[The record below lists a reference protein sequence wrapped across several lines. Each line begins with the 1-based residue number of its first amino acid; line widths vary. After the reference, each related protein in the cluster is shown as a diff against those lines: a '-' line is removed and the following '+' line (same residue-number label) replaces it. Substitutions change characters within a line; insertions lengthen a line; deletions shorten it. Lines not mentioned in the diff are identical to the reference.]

1 MAGPGYRG
9 ALARCGRSVG
19 IAKEGLKSC
28 LLEVMIVCQRLG
40 DAVSIHDSE
49 GGAVRMAPG
58 LVASLRI
65 QSQRILKLHAGLGND
80 GDVWISAEALDQAD
94 RGAAQNFATL
104 AVVIQEFRENHFTGD
119 DPVAAEGLGERCRL
133 QMESISGIQEGDPE
147 IRIGEKKPHSSS

>member
-58 LVASLRI
+58 LVAPHKKQRQRLRTGC
-65 QSQRILKLHAGLGND
+65 AGG
-80 GDVWISAEALDQAD
+80 GKGGAVWIWAGRQDQAD
-94 RGAAQNFATL
+94 RGATQNFATL
-104 AVVIQEFRENHFTGD
+104 LVFIKEFHKNIFSGE
-119 DPVAAEGLGERCRL
+119 DPTL
-133 QMESISGIQEGDPE
+133 
-147 IRIGEKKPHSSS
+147 KPHV